1 MAMARKVSA
10 TLDPGSKAEFE
21 SIMRR
26 TRWTKSQVIR
36 EAIWAVA
43 KNRGLARRS
52 AKRIK
57 G

>member
-1 MAMARKVSA
+1 MAMTKKVSA
-10 TLDPGSKAEFE
+10 TLDPASKAALE

-43 KNRGLARRS
+43 KSRGLARPP
-52 AKRIK
+52 AKRAK